1 MSKKSLKGIEEKLFK
16 ILWRIQLFEKQILDA
31 SHKKIENVR
40 ETSLEELHLRKISK
54 SMHLREL
61 SIGSV

>member
-31 SHKKIENVR
+31 SHKKTENVR

-54 SMHLREL
+54 SMYLREL

>member
-31 SHKKIENVR
+31 SHKKTENVR
-40 ETSLEELHLRKISK
+40 ETSLEELHLRKIPK

>member
-1 MSKKSLKGIEEKLFK
+1 MSKKSLKGIEEK
-16 ILWRIQLFEKQILDA
+16 LFEKQILDA